1 MAFSLKDQTTLG
13 QVSVITNPGGLIP
26 TSANFITSYDFN
38 MKYRPEEI
46 RNLHYAN
53 GKGRI
58 MSLMSIVGAEDTYAS
73 DVIRHAEQQRLHNKI
88 TNVAVVGNTYT
99 CPVAHNLRPRMI
111 VAVSDGVKEAKVY
124 VDSVTSSTV
133 FVGLNTKPGALSFV
147 GNVDIAADFS
157 NTWNKG
163 TETFEKGRVWDVK
176 TYENGSHILKEVY
189 EINESDM
196 AHITWIETPDGPMW
210 YNHELENTHNLF
222 ENLIDLTMVFGE
234 KIDPTSAAG
243 LAGVE
248 GNMKGLVQQIEER
261 GNVGNDY
268 ISTLAD
274 LRAIAARIKK
284 QTSEYPTEY
293 YFYCD
298 NTQMNKFQDLCATV
312 SPANVGVTNYGS
324 FDNAEGMKINID
336 FDYIKVS
343 GIKFHFIDWQAQNDP
358 TLLSGGKFDTTGVAY
373 IGIPMGKTRVE
384 NGDTSEKE
392 TKPYLTFRYRVKNQ
406 VNRRRRTKIFGL
418 TGTEQSKDAMR
429 VEMLSE
435 FTNQLVGANLFFV
448 GRRSATYYTQP

>member
-13 QVSVITNPGGLIP
+13 EVSVITNPGGLIP

-58 MSLMSIVGAEDTYAS
+58 TSLINIVGQEGTYAS
-73 DVIRHAEQQRLHNKI
+73 DQIRHAEQQRLHNKI
-88 TNVAVVGNTYT
+88 TNVAVTGNTFT
-99 CPVAHNLRPRMI
+99 CPVAHNLRPNMI

-124 VDSVTSSTV
+124 VDSITSSTV
-133 FVGLNTKPGALSFV
+133 FVGLNTKVGALSFF

-163 TETFEKGRVWDVK
+163 TGTFETGRVWNTKV
-176 TYENGSHILKEVY
+176 YENGSHILKEVY

-222 ENLIDLTMVFGE
+222 ENLIDLTFVFGE
-234 KIDPTSAAG
+234 KIDPLSPAG
-243 LAGVE
+243 LAGKVA
-248 GNMKGLVQQIEER
+248 NMKGLVQQIEER
-261 GNVGNDY
+261 GNVANDY
-268 ISTLAD
+268 IQTLAD
-274 LRAIAARIKK
+274 LRAIASRIKK
-284 QTSEYPTEY
+284 QSTDYPKQY

-298 NTQMNKFQDLCATV
+298 NTQMNYFQDLCALV
-312 SPANVGVTNYGS
+312 SPSNVGVTNYGS
-324 FDNAEGMKINID
+324 FTNGENMKIHID
-336 FDYIKVS
+336 FQYIDVS
-343 GIKFHFIDWQAQNDP
+343 GIKFHFVDWEAQNDP
-358 TLLSGGKFDTTGVAY
+358 SLLSGGKFDTTGVAY
-373 IGIPMGKTRVE
+373 IGIPMGHTKVE
-384 NGDTSEKE
+384 NPDTTEKE
-392 TKPYLTFRYRVKNQ
+392 SKPYLTFRYRIKGI

-418 TGTEQSKDAMR
+418 SGTEQSKDAMR

-448 GRRSATYYTQP
+448 GRRSSTYYTQP